1 MIPELDSIRFIELVV
16 KTEAEFDIELYDE
29 ELLYKPGITIQDW
42 IDIVQSHLID
52 SVNSNGQLNPYL
64 E

>member
-1 MIPELDSIRFIELVV
+1 LIPELDSIRFIELVV

-52 SVNSNGQLNPYL
+52 SVNSNVQLNPYL